1 MKKIQD
7 NPFWLGT
14 QIPDKYFCDR
24 EQETDDLIRLIF
36 NRNNVVLKAERR
48 TGKTSLLHH
57 IANRKVIQES
67 FNTYYVDIYATK
79 TLTEFVKTFAD
90 ALGSKATNNLTRTS
104 LIDTLKSIQ
113 FTLGSNVLTGRPEL
127 SVGMNPSAIVRPD
140 ISLREIFSWLES
152 TKKANLIVF
161 DEFQQIKEYE
171 DGDAA
176 PLLRSYIQ
184 ACNNCVFVFS
194 GSDKHMLD
202 IMFTDKNEPFFR
214 SCTERNLQL
223 IPEDIYCSYAERM
236 FALDRHKADMVSLH
250 KLYRLTYG
258 YTAYL
263 NRILNGVYSFLE
275 IDDACDTR
283 YICHSIQNILDGT
296 DFYDKLKGYSKA
308 DWDLLKA
315 IARNRVVTS
324 PTSTAFIKDNYLLS
338 ASKVQTSLNKLLK
351 HKLVM
356 DVGKISR
363 ELQLA
368 DVFMEMWLRM
378 TFDKVSIE
386 KQLDEA

>member
-24 EQETDDLIRLIF
+24 EQETEDLIRLIF

-48 TGKTSLLHH
+48 TGKTSLLNH
-57 IANRKVIQES
+57 IANRKAIQDS

-79 TLTEFVKTFAD
+79 SLREFVKTFAD
-90 ALGSKATNNLTRTS
+90 ALGAKAANDMTRTS
-104 LIDTLKSIQ
+104 LIDALKSLQ

-127 SVGMNPSAIVRPD
+127 SVGMNPSAIIRPE
-140 ISLREIFSWLES
+140 ISIREIFVWLES
-152 TKKANLIVF
+152 TKKPNLIVF

-176 PLLRSYIQ
+176 PLLRSHIQ

-202 IMFTDKNEPFFR
+202 VMFTDKNEPFFR
-214 SCTERNLQL
+214 SSTERNLQL
-223 IPEDIYCSYAERM
+223 IPEDIYCSYAEQM
-236 FALDRHKADMVSLH
+236 LMLGHYKSDMAALH

-263 NRILNGVYSFLE
+263 NRILNGAYSFLNT
-275 IDDACDTR
+275 DDLCDTHF
-283 YICHSIQNILDGT
+283 ICQSIQSILDGT
-296 DFYDKLKGYSKA
+296 DFYDKLRGYNKA

-315 IARNRVVTS
+315 IARNRVVTA
-324 PTSTAFIKDNYLLS
+324 PTSAAFVKDNYLVS
-338 ASKVQTSLNKLLK
+338 TSKVQTSLNKLLK
-351 HKLVM
+351 HKLVL
-356 DVGKISR
+356 DVGKMSR
-363 ELQLA
+363 ELLLS

-378 TFDKVSIE
+378 TFEKMPLE
-386 KQLDEA
+386 KQLELA